1 MSAHRIGV
9 TGAAT
14 YCRSHYRLLF
24 VVVMLVNI
32 GVVAWQL
39 HRHGWTALMAS
50 PANLASL
57 AMTNLAMAILV
68 RQSLVITTLFW
79 LATRAPVTWPLGI
92 RRHLAKVYHYG
103 GIHAGAACA
112 GTAWVALLAG
122 SLLSAPDD
130 QHPSALRWT
139 AWALLGCLLSM
150 LLSALPSVRAQRH
163 DAFEKVHRYV
173 GWTILLLTWGLA
185 LQLGSTPGQE
195 VARGGAPDPALLAL
209 LVMVTASILL
219 PWLRLRRI
227 ALDVHRPSPHAVI
240 LTLAGVRAPFPGS
253 ATAIS
258 RSPLGQWHSFANI
271 PTAGQTDFRIIISR
285 AGDWTGQ
292 FIDDPPRHVWMK
304 GFPTAGVAY
313 IEVLFRSVLYV
324 ATGSGI
330 GPVLPHLLA
339 GRVRMRLIWSVRSP
353 RATYGDALVD
363 EILRAQPDALIW
375 DTQLS
380 GKPDLLRLSWDMA
393 QDMRAEAVICIANRA
408 LTDSVVNGCEA
419 RGLPAYG
426 AIWDS

>member
-1 MSAHRIGV
+1 MSAAPIPMA
-9 TGAAT
+9 GAVT

-24 VVVMLVNI
+24 VVVMLANI
-32 GVVAWQL
+32 GVIAWQL
-39 HRHGWTALMAS
+39 HRHGWTALTAS
-50 PANLASL
+50 PATVASL
-57 AMTNLAMAILV
+57 AMANLAMAILV

-79 LATRAPVTWPLGI
+79 LATRVPVTWPLGI

-103 GIHAGAACA
+103 GIHAGGACA
-112 GTAWVALLAG
+112 GTAWLALLVG
-122 SLLSAPDD
+122 SLLSAPAD
-130 QHPSALRWT
+130 QYPPALRWT
-139 AWALLGCLLSM
+139 ATALLGCLLGM
-150 LLSALPSVRAQRH
+150 LLSALPWVRARHH
-163 DAFEKVHRYV
+163 DAFENVHRYV
-173 GWTILLLTWGLA
+173 GWTTLLMTWVLA
-185 LQLGSTPGQE
+185 LQLG
-195 VARGGAPDPALLAL
+195 ARDGVPDPALLAL
-209 LVMVTASILL
+209 LGMITASILL
-219 PWLRLRRI
+219 PWLRLQRI
-227 ALDVHRPSPHAVI
+227 ALDVQRPSPHAAI
-240 LTLAGVRAPFPGS
+240 LTLAGARVPFPGS

-258 RSPLGQWHSFANI
+258 HSPLGQWHSFANI
-271 PTAGQTDFRIIISR
+271 PTTGQTDFRIIISR

-292 FIDDPPRHVWMK
+292 FIDDPPRHVWIK

-363 EILRAQPDALIW
+363 EILTAQPDALIW
-375 DTQLS
+375 DTQLA
-380 GKPDLLRLSWDMA
+380 GKPDLLQLSWDAAHEMS
-393 QDMRAEAVICIANRA
+393 AEAVICIANRA